1 MEERSLKN
9 KIVVL
14 LISMFL
20 LFFVPPFVNFIVSTP
35 SLFGFILVDE
45 KSEWVSFYGSIIG
58 GALTLVGVGWTISY
72 TESVRKRD
80 QKIHEKERKEEFD
93 RRNDETKNNL
103 SAQYKP
109 ILDITC
115 HPDFIHDNIKFGLSK
130 HDHIYVQNSISL
142 SNDFA
147 IKKQDKRINI
157 SLMLQ
162 NIGRGEANDLTIK
175 SIIMGVDNE
184 NWETVTRTYKSL
196 YISNGIDIMCCRTVS
211 NDEWE
216 KYENKYLNN
225 PLRIIIRITYKDL
238 VNKQYVLNSVVNVK
252 RFIHNVNEKG
262 EIIENVLVL
271 NPYDTLIL
279 NEIK

>member
-1 MEERSLKN
+1 MKN
-9 KIVVL
+9 KFIVL
-14 LISMFL
+14 LISVFL
-20 LFFVPPFVNFIVSTP
+20 LFFVPPFVSFIVSTP
-35 SLFGFILVDE
+35 SLFGFVLADE
-45 KSEWVSFYGSIIG
+45 KSEWINLYGSIIG

-72 TESVRKRD
+72 TESTRKRD
-80 QKIHEKERKEEFD
+80 QKNHEKELKEEFD

-130 HDHIYVQNSISL
+130 RNHIYVQNSISL
-142 SNDFA
+142 SNDIS

-157 SLMLQ
+157 YLMIQ
-162 NIGRGEANDLTIK
+162 NIGRGEANDLIIE
-175 SIIMGVDNE
+175 SFIMGVDNE
-184 NWETVTRTYKSL
+184 NWETVTRSYKSL
-196 YISNGIDIMCCRTVS
+196 YVSNGIDIIYYRVVS
-211 NDEWE
+211 NDEWK
-216 KYENKYLNN
+216 KYENKDLNN
-225 PLRIIIRITYKDL
+225 PLRIIIRIAYKDL
-238 VNKQYVLNSVVNVK
+238 VNKQYVLESVVTVK

-262 EIIENVLVL
+262 EVIENVLVL

>member
-1 MEERSLKN
+1 MKN
-9 KIVVL
+9 KFIVL
-14 LISMFL
+14 LISVFL
-20 LFFVPPFVNFIVSTP
+20 LFFVPPFVSFIVSTP
-35 SLFGFILVDE
+35 SLFGFILADE
-45 KSEWVSFYGSIIG
+45 KSEWINLYGSIIG

-72 TESVRKRD
+72 TESTRKRD
-80 QKIHEKERKEEFD
+80 QKNHEKELKEEFD

-130 HDHIYVQNSISL
+130 RNHIYVQNSISL
-142 SNDFA
+142 SNDIS

-157 SLMLQ
+157 YLIIQ
-162 NIGRGEANDLTIK
+162 NIGRGEANDLIIE
-175 SIIMGVDNE
+175 SFIMGVDNE
-184 NWETVTRTYKSL
+184 NWETVTRSYKSL
-196 YISNGIDIMCCRTVS
+196 YVSNGIDIIYYRVVS
-211 NDEWE
+211 NDEWK
-216 KYENKYLNN
+216 KYENKDLNN
-225 PLRIIIRITYKDL
+225 PLRIIIRIAYKDL
-238 VNKQYVLNSVVNVK
+238 VNKQYVLESVVTVK

-262 EIIENVLVL
+262 EVIENVLVL

>member
-1 MEERSLKN
+1 MKN
-9 KIVVL
+9 KFIVL
-14 LISMFL
+14 LISVFL
-20 LFFVPPFVNFIVSTP
+20 LFFVPPFVSFIVSTP
-35 SLFGFILVDE
+35 SLFGFILADE
-45 KSEWVSFYGSIIG
+45 KSEWINLYGSIIG

-72 TESVRKRD
+72 TESTRKRD
-80 QKIHEKERKEEFD
+80 QKNHEKELKEEFD

-130 HDHIYVQNSISL
+130 RNHIYVQNSISL
-142 SNDFA
+142 SNDIS

-157 SLMLQ
+157 YLMIQ
-162 NIGRGEANDLTIK
+162 NIGRGEANDLIIE
-175 SIIMGVDNE
+175 SFIMGVDNE
-184 NWETVTRTYKSL
+184 NWETVTKSYKSL
-196 YISNGIDIMCCRTVS
+196 YVSNGIDIIYYRVVS
-211 NDEWE
+211 NDEWK
-216 KYENKYLNN
+216 KYENKDLNN
-225 PLRIIIRITYKDL
+225 PLRIIIRIAYKDL
-238 VNKQYVLNSVVNVK
+238 VNKQYVLESVVTVK

-262 EIIENVLVL
+262 EVIENVLVL

>member
-1 MEERSLKN
+1 MKN
-9 KIVVL
+9 KFIVL
-14 LISMFL
+14 LISVFL
-20 LFFVPPFVNFIVSTP
+20 LFFVPPFVSFIVSTP
-35 SLFGFILVDE
+35 SLFGFILADE
-45 KSEWVSFYGSIIG
+45 KSEWINLYGSIIG

-72 TESVRKRD
+72 TESTRKRD
-80 QKIHEKERKEEFD
+80 QKNHEKELKEEFD

-130 HDHIYVQNSISL
+130 RNHIYVQNSISL
-142 SNDFA
+142 SNDIS

-157 SLMLQ
+157 YLMIQ
-162 NIGRGEANDLTIK
+162 NIGRGEANDLIIE
-175 SIIMGVDNE
+175 SFIMGVDNE
-184 NWETVTRTYKSL
+184 NWETVTRSYKSL
-196 YISNGIDIMCCRTVS
+196 YVSNGIDIMYYRVVS
-211 NDEWE
+211 NDEWK
-216 KYENKYLNN
+216 KYENKDLNN
-225 PLRIIIRITYKDL
+225 PLRIIIRIAYKDL
-238 VNKQYVLNSVVNVK
+238 VNKQYVLESVVTVK

-262 EIIENVLVL
+262 EVIENVLVL

>member
-1 MEERSLKN
+1 MKN

-35 SLFGFILVDE
+35 SLFGFILADQ

-80 QKIHEKERKEEFD
+80 QKIHEKQRKEEFD

-130 HDHIYVQNSISL
+130 HDHIYVQNIISL
-142 SNDFA
+142 SKDLA
-147 IKKQDKRINI
+147 IKKQDKLINI
-157 SLMLQ
+157 LLMLQ
-162 NIGRGEANDLTIK
+162 NIGRGEANDLTIE

-184 NWETVTRTYKSL
+184 KWETVTRTYKSL
-196 YISNGIDIMCCRTVS
+196 YISNGIDIICYRVVS

-216 KYENKYLNN
+216 KYKNKDLNN
-225 PLRIIIRITYKDL
+225 SFRIIIRITYKDL
-238 VNKQYVLNSVVNVK
+238 VNKQYILNSSVIVK
-252 RFIHNVNEKG
+252 RFIHNVNEDG

-271 NPYDTLIL
+271 NPYDTIIL
-279 NEIK
+279 NEIE

>member
-1 MEERSLKN
+1 M
-9 KIVVL
+9 KIKIIIL
-14 LISMFL
+14 SISMFL
-20 LFFVPPFVNFIVSTP
+20 LFFVPPFVNYIVSTP
-35 SLFGFILVDE
+35 SLFGFILVNE

-58 GALTLVGVGWTISY
+58 GALTLAGVGWTISY
-72 TESVRKRD
+72 TESIRKRD

-93 RRNDETKNNL
+93 KRNDETKNNL

-115 HPDFIHDNIKFGLSK
+115 HPDFILDNIKFGLSK

-157 SLMLQ
+157 ALMIQ
-162 NIGRGEANDLTIK
+162 NIGRGEANDLTIE

-184 NWETVTRTYKSL
+184 KWETVTRTYKSL
-196 YISNGIDIMCCRTVS
+196 YISNGIDIMCYRVVS

-216 KYENKYLNN
+216 KYKNNDLNN

-238 VNKQYVLNSVVNVK
+238 VNKQYVLNSVVTVK

-262 EIIENVLVL
+262 EVIENVLVL
-271 NPYDTLIL
+271 NPYDTLII

>member
-1 MEERSLKN
+1 MKN
-9 KIVVL
+9 KFIVL
-14 LISMFL
+14 LISVFL
-20 LFFVPPFVNFIVSTP
+20 LFFVPPFVSFIVSTP
-35 SLFGFILVDE
+35 SLFGFILADE
-45 KSEWVSFYGSIIG
+45 KSEWINFYGSIIG

-72 TESVRKRD
+72 TESTRKRD
-80 QKIHEKERKEEFD
+80 QKNHEKELKEEFD

-130 HDHIYVQNSISL
+130 RNHIYVQNSILL
-142 SNDFA
+142 SNDIS

-157 SLMLQ
+157 YLMIQ
-162 NIGRGEANDLTIK
+162 NIGRGEANDLIIE
-175 SIIMGVDNE
+175 SFIMGVDNE
-184 NWETVTRTYKSL
+184 NWETVTRSYKSL
-196 YISNGIDIMCCRTVS
+196 YVSNGIDIIYYRVVS
-211 NDEWE
+211 NDEWK
-216 KYENKYLNN
+216 KYENKDLNN
-225 PLRIIIRITYKDL
+225 PLRIIIRIAYKDL
-238 VNKQYVLNSVVNVK
+238 VNKQYVLESVVTVK

-262 EIIENVLVL
+262 EVIENVLVL

>member
-1 MEERSLKN
+1 MKN
-9 KIVVL
+9 KFIVL
-14 LISMFL
+14 LISVFL
-20 LFFVPPFVNFIVSTP
+20 LFFVPPFVSFIVSTP
-35 SLFGFILVDE
+35 SLFGFILADE
-45 KSEWVSFYGSIIG
+45 KSEWINLYGSIIG

-72 TESVRKRD
+72 TESTRKRD
-80 QKIHEKERKEEFD
+80 QKNHEKELKEEFD

-130 HDHIYVQNSISL
+130 RNHIYVQNSISL
-142 SNDFA
+142 SNDIS

-157 SLMLQ
+157 YLMIQ
-162 NIGRGEANDLTIK
+162 NIGRGEANDLI
-175 SIIMGVDNE
+175 IELFIMGVDNE
-184 NWETVTRTYKSL
+184 NWETVTRSYKSL
-196 YISNGIDIMCCRTVS
+196 YVSNGIDIIYYRVVS
-211 NDEWE
+211 NDEWK
-216 KYENKYLNN
+216 KYENKDLNN
-225 PLRIIIRITYKDL
+225 PLRIIIRIAYKDL
-238 VNKQYVLNSVVNVK
+238 VNKQYVLESVVTVK

-262 EIIENVLVL
+262 EVIENVLVL

>member
-1 MEERSLKN
+1 MKN
-9 KIVVL
+9 KFIVL
-14 LISMFL
+14 LISVFL
-20 LFFVPPFVNFIVSTP
+20 LFFVPPFVSFIVSTP
-35 SLFGFILVDE
+35 SLFGFILADE
-45 KSEWVSFYGSIIG
+45 KSEWINLYGSIIG

-72 TESVRKRD
+72 TESTRKRD
-80 QKIHEKERKEEFD
+80 QKNHEKELKEEFD

-130 HDHIYVQNSISL
+130 RNHIYVQNSISL
-142 SNDFA
+142 SNDIS

-157 SLMLQ
+157 YLMIQ
-162 NIGRGEANDLTIK
+162 NIGRGEANDLIIE
-175 SIIMGVDNE
+175 SFIMGVDNE
-184 NWETVTRTYKSL
+184 NWETVTRSYKSL
-196 YISNGIDIMCCRTVS
+196 YVSNGIDIIYYRVVS
-211 NDEWE
+211 NDEWK
-216 KYENKYLNN
+216 KYENKDLNN
-225 PLRIIIRITYKDL
+225 PLRIIIRIAYKDL
-238 VNKQYVLNSVVNVK
+238 VNKQYVLESVVTVK

-262 EIIENVLVL
+262 EVIENVLVL